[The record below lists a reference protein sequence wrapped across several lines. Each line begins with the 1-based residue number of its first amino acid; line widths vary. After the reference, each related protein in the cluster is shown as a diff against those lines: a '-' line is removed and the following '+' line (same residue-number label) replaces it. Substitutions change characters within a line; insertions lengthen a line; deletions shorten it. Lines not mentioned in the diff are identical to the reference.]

1 MPKKIISLA
10 VLVVWILLVSNISFA
25 QTAFYEG
32 KTIRIIV
39 GYSPGGGYD
48 ALARI
53 LSRHMGKYI
62 PGHPTIIVENM
73 AGAGSL
79 LAANY
84 IYRLAKS
91 DGLTI
96 GHFNGGLAFN
106 QVLGQPGVEFDAQK
120 FFYIGAVARDESAIA
135 LTKASGITSVEK
147 WMVSKTPLKMGTTGP
162 GAFGT
167 DNVIKVTKVA
177 LDLPIHIVSGYKGTA
192 DIRLAAESGEI
203 DGSAWGWD
211 SMKGTWQSAIEQGNV
226 VVVLQTV
233 PKPFPDLPRVP
244 LAIDLA
250 KTQEAQQLIEA
261 GIHNPSKITKPLVLP
276 PGTPNERGEILRKA
290 LQETL
295 KDKEFLAEAEKGK
308 LGLNPV
314 TGDDLKKTIE
324 GIFKLDSAL
333 LAKLK
338 DILFK

>member
-1 MPKKIISLA
+1 MKRKFFFLTAIVLWVVSVSHISL
-10 VLVVWILLVSNISFA
+10 A

-48 ALARI
+48 SLARM

-62 PGHPTIIVENM
+62 PGRPAIIVENM
-73 AGAGSL
+73 TGAGSL
-79 LAANY
+79 LAANH
-84 IYRLAKS
+84 IYRVAKP

-120 FFYIGAVARDESAIA
+120 FFYIGAVARDESAVA
-135 LTKASGITSVEK
+135 LTKASGITSAEK
-147 WMVSKTPLKMGTTGP
+147 WRASKTPVRMGSTAP

-167 DNVIKVTKVA
+167 DNVIKVIKMA
-177 LDLPIHIVSGYKGTA
+177 LDLPIRIVSGYKGTA

-211 SMKGTWQSAIEQGNV
+211 SMKGTWRKAIERGDV

-233 PKPFPDLPRVP
+233 PRPFPDLPNVP

-250 KTQEAQQLIEA
+250 KTREARQLIEA
-261 GIHNPSKITKPLVLP
+261 GIHYPSKITKPFVLP
-276 PGTPNERGEILRKA
+276 PGTPVERGEILRKA

-295 KDKEFLAEAEKGK
+295 KDKDFLAETEKAR

-314 TGDDLKKTIE
+314 TGEDLKQTID

-338 DILFK
+338 DVLFK